1 MQTKSFEGL
10 LKNATVKAIDGVAK
24 RVGDAESMAEKKIG
38 RLLKKWSA
46 MDATQK
52 EHVAEIAVAT
62 IATAVTAVVAARRAG
77 GSKFKTAAKSVARS
91 VIKK

>member
-46 MDATQK
+46 MDAAQK

-62 IATAVTAVVAARRAG
+62 IATAVTAVVAARKATK
-77 GSKFKTAAKSVARS
+77 SPIKAAARS
-91 VIKK
+91 LVKRATKK

>member
-24 RVGDAESMAEKKIG
+24 KVGDAESLTEKKIG
-38 RLLKKWSA
+38 RLLKKWND

-62 IATAVTAVVAARRAG
+62 IAATVAAVMAARKA
-77 GSKFKTAAKSVARS
+77 KKNPLTTAAKSFVKRAT
-91 VIKK
+91 KK